1 MFHLHHQSWKNSAT
15 WAFSDSEFCS
25 QGWEPPATGYSD
37 VRACSV
43 ANLYVTL
50 CHHMDC
56 SHPGFSVHGISQG
69 RILEWVVVSCSM
81 GSSWPRDWTCVSS
94 LAGRFFTTEPP
105 GKPCIDVEFTIKW
118 ILRKKKFFCFLHW
131 LASDHLVLLVFGGIL
146 LFLLNEN
153 LHILASEKP
162 EKLEDLYAC
171 LPLHP
176 RFTESVFGGIFFFLW
191 CFFFMPPHPP
201 LGDSDAY

>member
-1 MFHLHHQSWKNSAT
+1 MILN
-15 WAFSDSEFCS
+15 CS

-50 CHHMDC
+50 CHRMDC
-56 SHPGFSVHGISQG
+56 SHPGFSVHGVSQG

-105 GKPCIDVEFTIKW
+105 GKPCVDVGFTIKW
-118 ILRKKKFFCFLHW
+118 ILRKKFFCFLHW

-162 EKLEDLYAC
+162 EKLVEDLYAC

-176 RFTESVFGGIFFFLW
+176 RFTESVFAGIFFFPLV
-191 CFFFMPPHPP
+191 FFFFF
-201 LGDSDAY
+201 